1 MRDVP
6 ETTSPATVDFWRS
19 LVNSL
24 PGTAVLVFDHDLRY
38 LAVGGEALEQQRIA
52 PGQIEGRL
60 LSEAL
65 SPDRAAMYEPAY
77 RAALAG
83 EVTVMELASLDGTR
97 IYRVEVAPITNAD
110 GVVVGGMSFAQDVT
124 EARHAD
130 RDLRESE
137 RRYRLLAENSSDVVM
152 RVRPDGVVLYASPA
166 VREVLGCEP
175 DEMVG
180 LDRFSRVH
188 LDDRAELEHV
198 YDQAARGEQGAI
210 VVTRMEHA
218 SGEWVWLETSTRAI
232 RDEAGNVIEFQSSSR
247 DVTARV
253 MSEQAMRE
261 LEQRRDALIGQMM
274 LSHDEERARIAT
286 VLHDDTMQVMTAAL
300 LMLDRLSMADDP
312 GALREATI
320 AARAMLADA
329 VERARS
335 ITFELRPQLL
345 EARGLDRAVEMI
357 ADRVRAESGCTVEL
371 ALDLPRFRDSDEWLA
386 YMTVQETVRSITRP
400 AGEGRLQI
408 DLHYDGACVNG
419 RVRYEA
425 AAGGAPDWAPLAL
438 DLAAERIRLSGGHLE
453 VEADAASTSVRFEL
467 PVRRREHLPA

>member
-1 MRDVP
+1 MRGVP
-6 ETTSPATVDFWRS
+6 ETTSPANVDFWRS
-19 LVNSL
+19 LVSSL

-38 LAVGGEALEQQRIA
+38 VVAGGEALEQQSMDAR
-52 PGQIEGRL
+52 QIEGQL

-65 SPDRAAMYEPAY
+65 PPDRVAIYEPAY

-83 EVTVMELASLDGTR
+83 EASVLELVSLNGER
-97 IYRVEVAPITNAD
+97 IYRVQVAPITSAA

-124 EARHAD
+124 DARHAD
-130 RDLRESE
+130 RELRESE

-152 RVRPDGVVLYASPA
+152 RVRPDGVILYVSPA
-166 VREVLGCEP
+166 VREVLGREP
-175 DEMVG
+175 DEVVG
-180 LDRFSRVH
+180 CDRYSLVH
-188 LDDRAELEHV
+188 PDHRAELERV
-198 YDQAARGEQGAI
+198 YDQASSGERLAF
-210 VVTRMEHA
+210 VVTRMAHA

-232 RDEAGNVIEFQSSSR
+232 RDDAGSVIEFQSSSR

-253 MSEQAMRE
+253 MSERALRE

-312 GALREATI
+312 SALREATI

-357 ADRVRAESGCTVEL
+357 ADRVRAESGCTVAL
-371 ALDLPRFRDSDEWLA
+371 ALALPRFRDSDEWLA
-386 YMTVQETVRSITRP
+386 YMTVQETVRSIARR
-400 AGEGRLQI
+400 GGSGRLQI
-408 DLHYDGACVNG
+408 DLHYDGTCVNG
-419 RVRYEA
+419 CVRYEA
-425 AAGGAPDWAPLAL
+425 AAGSATEPPLGL

-453 VEADAASTSVRFEL
+453 VEAEPGHTTVRFAL
-467 PVRRREHLPA
+467 PARRREQIPV

>member
-6 ETTSPATVDFWRS
+6 DTTSLATVDFWRS

-24 PGTAVLVFDHDLRY
+24 PGTAVLVFDHELRY
-38 LAVGGEALEQQRIA
+38 LAAGGEALEQQGMDA
-52 PGQIEGRL
+52 GEIEGRL

-65 SPDRAAMYEPAY
+65 PSDRVAMYEPAY
-77 RAALAG
+77 RAALDG
-83 EVTVMELASLDGTR
+83 EASVLELASLDGMR
-97 IYRVEVAPITNAD
+97 IFHIEVAPITSSA
-110 GVVVGGMSFAQDVT
+110 GVVVGGMSIAQDVT
-124 EARHAD
+124 VARHAD
-130 RDLRESE
+130 RELRESE

-152 RVRPDGVVLYASPA
+152 RVRPDGVILYASPA
-166 VREVLGCEP
+166 VREVLGRQP

-180 LDRFSRVH
+180 LDRFSLVH
-188 LDDRAELEHV
+188 PDDRAELGRV
-198 YDQAARGEQGAI
+198 YEQVARGEHQAI
-210 VVTRMEHA
+210 AVTRIEHA
-218 SGEWVWLETSTRAI
+218 SGGWVWLETSTRAI
-232 RDEAGNVIEFQSSSR
+232 RDDAGHVAEFQSSSR

-253 MSEQAMRE
+253 MSEQALRE
-261 LEQRRDALIGQMM
+261 LEQRRDALMGQMM
-274 LSHDEERARIAT
+274 LSHDEERARIAA

-320 AARAMLADA
+320 AARAMLAEA

-357 ADRVRAESGCTVEL
+357 ADRVRAESGCSVAL

-386 YMTVQETVRSITRP
+386 YMTVQETVRSITP
-400 AGEGRLQI
+400 PGGDGRLQI
-408 DLHYDGACVNG
+408 DLHFDGTVVNG
-419 RVRYEA
+419 FVRYEA
-425 AAGGAPDWAPLAL
+425 APGSAPDQAPPGL

-453 VEADAASTSVRFEL
+453 IESEAGATSVRFEL
-467 PVRRREHLPA
+467 PVSRREHTPV